1 MIFIVA
7 FITAIAGFIGS
18 IIAMGLLVSLPVM
31 LLWDWLM
38 PLMFGLPTITWLQSW
53 GLLVLSGLLFKSKI
67 VNKKG

>member
-18 IIAMGLLVSLPVM
+18 IIAMGSLVSLPVM

-38 PLMFGLPTITWLQSW
+38 PLLFGLPTITWLQSW
-53 GLLVLSGLLFKSKI
+53 GLLVLSGLLFKSTI